1 MSPDPHL
8 SFLPMQQADLLE
20 VADCEVEACEHPW
33 SLQNFVDALNAGYS
47 GWVLRSGGV
56 LLGQAVLMRIL
67 DEAHLLIISVRPAWQ
82 GMGLGRQ
89 ILQSLIE
96 RAREQGLGQMFLE
109 VRSSNARALA
119 LYRQAGFV
127 EIGRRKDY
135 YPAAAGA
142 REDAL
147 VMRLDL

>member
-1 MSPDPHL
+1 
-8 SFLPMQQADLLE
+8 MQQADLLE
-20 VADCEVEACEHPW
+20 VADCEVEANERPW
-33 SLQNFVDALNAGYS
+33 SLQNFADALNAGYS